1 VIIAVESHRVVEV
14 SKNRFEN
21 FFDDTNEILRCPVVV
36 LHLSK
41 NTSSLELLVKLAKY
55 IIIAELRWGFVGA
68 VDLGIVLVS
77 VIEFAPYLGN
87 LLAQIFSL
95 FQQ

>member
-1 VIIAVESHRVVEV
+1 MIITVESHGLVKVI
-14 SKNRFEN
+14 KNRFEN
-21 FFDDTNEILRCPVVV
+21 LFDSAHKVLRSPVVV

-55 IIIAELRWGFVGA
+55 IIIAELRRRAVGA
-68 VDLGIVLVS
+68 VDLGIVLIS
-77 VIEFAPYLGN
+77 VIEFAPYLDN
-87 LLAQIFSL
+87 LLTQIFSL